1 MKIIKLGGGERVR
14 IASELLFDELAL
26 CDKGFYELIILP
38 IPTTRDKVTVT
49 GTLVTIE
56 DVIGLAN
63 SGTAVAGYGIP
74 IYAKER
80 IKQAGAMVYDAADDE
95 DFLVENAK
103 ITAHGAICKILTETN
118 RDAEELRIGIVG
130 YGRIGSVLSELLLF
144 IGAKVRIYTKSENKL
159 SILAMSGADVR
170 YYDGDF
176 DISDLDILVN
186 TAPQRLISEQNEI
199 AFLNR
204 GGKIIELASGKNFS
218 TDKITVLSSI
228 PDKMYP
234 ISAGR
239 LYAKYI
245 QRALI
250 K

>member
-63 SGTAVAGYGIP
+63 LGTAVAGYGIP

-103 ITAHGAICKILTETN
+103 IK
-118 RDAEELRIGIVG
+118 
-130 YGRIGSVLSELLLF
+130 
-144 IGAKVRIYTKSENKL
+144 
-159 SILAMSGADVR
+159 
-170 YYDGDF
+170 
-176 DISDLDILVN
+176 
-186 TAPQRLISEQNEI
+186 P
-199 AFLNR
+199 
-204 GGKIIELASGKNFS
+204 
-218 TDKITVLSSI
+218 
-228 PDKMYP
+228 
-234 ISAGR
+234 
-239 LYAKYI
+239 
-245 QRALI
+245 
-250 K
+250 